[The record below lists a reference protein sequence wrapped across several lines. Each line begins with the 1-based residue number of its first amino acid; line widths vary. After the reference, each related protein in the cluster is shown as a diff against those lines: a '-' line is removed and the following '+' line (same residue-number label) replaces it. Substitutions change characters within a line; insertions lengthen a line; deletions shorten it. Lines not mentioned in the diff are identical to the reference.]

1 MLGPTAF
8 LTKGKPG
15 QGASG
20 LGLGPTDTL
29 TGGRKT
35 AALAGDANEASSARG
50 RKGAGEDG
58 RRKAKKNPAT
68 RRDKSRDDHWL
79 RPLQVG
85 AAARRRWRAVG
96 NRHAGA
102 LARARRQ
109 GHDG

>member
-35 AALAGDANEASSARG
+35 AALAGDANEASSAH

-58 RRKAKKNPAT
+58 RRKAKKNP
-68 RRDKSRDDHWL
+68 DQE
-79 RPLQVG
+79 RPHT
-85 AAARRRWRAVG
+85 ARYPPCTTKLMADPPPSSS
-96 NRHAGA
+96 A
-102 LARARRQ
+102 LPSSP
-109 GHDG
+109 